1 MECNDFE
8 SRTLIQFC
16 KFHQLLVTVYMMLSS
31 SFAASGLEEIMDSVS
46 TDEVKNIQIVII
58 VDGTVLNKFQHL
70 IQV

>member
-1 MECNDFE
+1 
-8 SRTLIQFC
+8 
-16 KFHQLLVTVYMMLSS
+16 MMLSS

-70 IQV
+70 IQVWNLEVVFFKVSS